1 LIYET
6 RDGHM
11 TVAVMSD
18 KEWANLTRAF
28 ERPEWLEDPRFKTPA
43 LRDQNINARLA
54 MIQEVLR
61 TRTTAEWMARLE
73 AADVPCAPAL
83 TRSEVIEHPQV
94 LASEILLE
102 SDHPV
107 AGRLRQTRAA
117 ARYSATPPATPPWRA
132 AAGRAR
138 RRNPARSWACRAT
151 RSATCGNAR
160 WWERRVG

>member
-1 LIYET
+1 MRLQRVT
-6 RDGHM
+6 RREPCTICG
-11 TVAVMSD
+11 
-18 KEWANLTRAF
+18 
-28 ERPEWLEDPRFKTPA
+28 RPDWLEDPRFKTPA

-61 TRTTAEWMARLE
+61 TRTTAEWMVRLE

-83 TRSEVIEHPQV
+83 TRGEVIEHPQV

-117 ARYSATPPATPPWRA
+117 ARYSATPPELRRGAPQLGEHGDEILRELGLSRDEIGNLWQRGVVGKGSGLSA
-132 AAGRAR
+132 AA
-138 RRNPARSWACRAT
+138 
-151 RSATCGNAR
+151 
-160 WWERRVG
+160 